1 MSIES
6 VHTQYEEAVEGWKT
20 VIDCISGGRT
30 IKKLGETYLPKL
42 DGQTETEYQKFK
54 NRGNFFNGTATANR
68 AQTGLL
74 TRKPPEAETELDDS
88 IIADV
93 DLQGNDISGYVV
105 ELAEAIS
112 STGRAC
118 TLIEWSEEEQR
129 PYFAFYREVDILDWH
144 TTRSKGK
151 NVLDYLKVRER
162 DDEMKEDDISTANTE
177 RIRIY
182 RLRDGILT
190 VDVYSDRNKT
200 SQVTGS
206 GVQTYL
212 GKGVTSSMEA
222 EESLEPKRGG
232 KNLDFIP
239 VVFHGATHTR
249 PDVGEI
255 PLEDLAQINISH
267 YVSSVDLEH
276 ARHIAALPTP
286 YATGIDDSN
295 GGSFKLGT
303 EYAWISENDNAK
315 FGFLEFTGSGLSEL
329 TKALE
334 EKEKQMA
341 ALGARLLFA
350 ESRDAEAFETVQLRA
365 SADTASLSR
374 MAGAMS
380 ASLSRAMQIAAWWT
394 DKTSAQRPS
403 DYAESNFLVIA
414 QDFVSAGMQAQQLTA
429 LVSALQMGAIS
440 YPTFFYNL
448 QKGEIYPDGLTLDEE
463 KRDLEQENPMPT
475 PQPGPELEPGPGP
488 DQAEETPEQ
497 AEEQAEGEE

>member
-20 VIDCISGGRT
+20 VIDCIDGSRT

-42 DGQTETEYQKFK
+42 QGQTEEEYQKYK
-54 NRGNFFNGTATANR
+54 QRGNFFNGTATASR

-74 TRKPPEAETELDDS
+74 TRKPPSTESDLDEEWL
-88 IIADV
+88 ADI
-93 DLQGNDISGYVV
+93 DICGNDISSYMV
-105 ELAEAIS
+105 EVAESIS

-118 TLIEWSEEEQR
+118 TIIEWSEEEQR

-144 TTRSKGK
+144 TTRHGGTNK
-151 NVLDYLKVRER
+151 LDYLKVRER

-177 RIRIY
+177 RIRVY
-182 RLRDGILT
+182 RLRDGILQ
-190 VDVYSDRNKT
+190 VDVYSDRAKA
-200 SQVTGS
+200 QVTMSGS
-206 GVQTYL
+206 GVERYH

-222 EESLEPKRGG
+222 EETIEPKRGG

-239 VVFHGATHTR
+239 VVFHGATHTK

-267 YVSSVDLEH
+267 YISSVDLEH

-286 YATGIDDSN
+286 WATGIDNDDGN
-295 GGSFKLGT
+295 FKLGT
-303 EYAWISENDNAK
+303 EYAWVAENDSAR

-374 MAGAMS
+374 MASAMS
-380 ASLSRAMQIAAWWT
+380 ASMSKAMQIAVWWQ
-394 DKTSAQRPS
+394 DKTQARSPK
-403 DYAESNFLVIA
+403 DYADDNYMVVS
-414 QDFVSAGMQAQQLTA
+414 QDFVSAGMASDQLTG

-448 QKGEIYPDGLTLDEE
+448 QKGEIYPEGITLDEE
-463 KRDLEQENPMPT
+463 KRDLEQQVPMPT
-475 PQPGPELEPGPGP
+475 PAPEAMPQEPKEE
-488 DQAEETPEQ
+488 AEPEP
-497 AEEQAEGEE
+497 EEEVAVEEA

>member
-6 VHTQYEEAVEGWKT
+6 VHTQYEENVEGWKT
-20 VIDCISGGRT
+20 VIDCIAGGRT
-30 IKKLGETYLPKL
+30 IKKLGETYLPRL
-42 DGQTETEYQKFK
+42 DGQTDKEYQKFK
-54 NRGNFFNGTATANR
+54 QRGNFFNGTSTANR

-74 TRKPPEAETELDDS
+74 TRKPPETETELDAQVL
-88 IIADV
+88 ADI
-93 DLQGNDISGYVV
+93 DMQGNTITNYCV
-105 ELAEAIS
+105 ELAEAVS

-118 TLIEWSEEEQR
+118 TIIEWSEEEQR

-144 TTRSKGK
+144 TTRTRGK

-162 DDEMKEDDISTANTE
+162 DDEMKGDDVSTANTE

-182 RLRDGILT
+182 RIRDGILT

-200 SQVTGS
+200 SQYTGS
-206 GVQTYL
+206 GVETYL
-212 GKGVTSSMEA
+212 GKGITSSMEA
-222 EESLEPKRGG
+222 EETFEPMRGG
-232 KNLDFIP
+232 KNMTFIP
-239 VVFHGATHTR
+239 VVFHGATHTK

-255 PLEDLAQINISH
+255 PLEDLAQINVSH
-267 YVSSVDLEH
+267 YISSVDLEH

-286 YATGIDDSN
+286 YATGIDAEN
-295 GGSFKLGT
+295 GTFKLGT

-334 EKEKQMA
+334 EKQQQMS

-374 MAGAMS
+374 MSSAMS
-380 ASLSRAMQIAAWWT
+380 ASLSRAMQIAAWWS
-394 DKTSAQRPS
+394 DKTSSKKPK
-403 DYAESNFLVIA
+403 DYSETNFIVVS
-414 QDFVSAGMQAQQLTA
+414 QDFVSAGMNPQTLTA

-448 QKGEIYPDGLTLDEE
+448 QKGEMYPEGTTADEE
-463 KRDLEQENPMPT
+463 KRDLEQESPMPT
-475 PQPGPELEPGPGP
+475 PAPEPEPAP
-488 DQAEETPEQ
+488 QLS
-497 AEEQAEGEE
+497 EEQEEPEEEQDEVEA

>member
-20 VIDCISGGRT
+20 VIDCIAGSRT

-42 DGQTETEYQKFK
+42 QGQTEDEYQKYK
-54 NRGNFFNGTATANR
+54 QRGNFFNGSATASR

-74 TRKPPEAETELDDS
+74 TRKPPNTESDLEEEWL
-88 IIADV
+88 ADI
-93 DLQGNDISGYVV
+93 DICGNDISSYMV
-105 ELAEAIS
+105 EVAEAIS

-118 TLIEWSEEEQR
+118 TIIEWNEEEQR

-144 TTRSKGK
+144 TTRSAGYNK
-151 NVLDYLKVRER
+151 LDYLKVRER

-182 RLRDGILT
+182 RLRDGILQ
-190 VDVYSDRNKT
+190 VEVFSDRAKAGM
-200 SQVTGS
+200 VTGT
-206 GVQTYL
+206 GVDKYL
-212 GKGVTSSMEA
+212 GKGITSSMEA
-222 EESLEPKRGG
+222 EDLIEPKRGG
-232 KNLDFIP
+232 RNLDFIP
-239 VVFHGATHTR
+239 VVFHGATHTK

-255 PLEDLAQINISH
+255 PLEDLAQINVSH
-267 YVSSVDLEH
+267 YISSVDLEH

-286 YATGIDDSN
+286 WATGIDNDDGN
-295 GGSFKLGT
+295 FKLGT
-303 EYAWISENDNAK
+303 EYAWVAENDSAR

-374 MAGAMS
+374 MASAMS
-380 ASLSRAMQIAAWWT
+380 ASLSKAMQIAVWWA
-394 DKTSAQRPS
+394 DKTQAKNPN
-403 DYAESNFLVIA
+403 DYAEDNYMVVS
-414 QDFVSAGMQAQQLTA
+414 QDFVSAGMPSDQLA
-429 LVSALQMGAIS
+429 GLVSALQMGAIS

-448 QKGEIYPDGLTLDEE
+448 QKGELYPEGITLDEE
-463 KRDLEQENPMPT
+463 KRDLEQQVPMPT
-475 PQPGPELEPGPGP
+475 PAPEPEPEPTP
-488 DQAEETPEQ
+488 VETAQEPEEE
-497 AEEQAEGEE
+497 AAVEEA